1 VNGDEPLLARVG
13 TIAQLN
19 VSPGGVPK
27 LPVPRAEVGPLGIV
41 GDGHNN
47 KVDHGGPERALCLYS
62 LERITSLAA
71 EGHPIAAGCVGENV
85 TVRGLD
91 WTLVVP
97 GARLLLGRDVLV
109 EITRY
114 TPPCKTN
121 QRWFTDGNF
130 SRMNQKVH
138 PGWSR
143 TYARVLIAGTIKPGD
158 TVELL

>member
-1 VNGDEPLLARVG
+1 VNGGERLQARLG
-13 TIAQLN
+13 TIAQVN
-19 VSPGGVPK
+19 VSAGGVPK
-27 LPVPRAEVGPLGIV
+27 LPVPLAEVGPLGIV
-41 GDGHNN
+41 GDGHHNL
-47 KVDHGGPERALCLYS
+47 VIHGGPERALCLYS
-62 LERITSLAA
+62 LERIESLAA
-71 EGHPIAAGCVGENV
+71 EGHPIAAGCAGENV

-143 TYARVLIAGTIKPGD
+143 TYARVLIAGTIQPGD
-158 TVELL
+158 RVELL